1 MAQKLT
7 FHYDRVGDILH
18 IDRVAPYAEQE
29 TEELADDV
37 IARLNPATG
46 EIENLEILAY
56 EARLARGD
64 TFELPVFAELRR
76 AI

>member
-29 TEELADDV
+29 TEELDSDV
-37 IARLNPATG
+37 LARVNPDTG
-46 EIENLEILAY
+46 EIESLEILAY
-56 EARLARGD
+56 EARLAHGD
-64 TFELPVFAELRR
+64 RFELPVFADLRR
-76 AI
+76 VV